1 MNNYLIPANT
11 KSGQLI
17 LGYFKPFDLILLGTG
32 VLISLVMLMTFP
44 MSSNWQVIIVVL
56 PGLISAFLVIPIPNY
71 HNILTIIIECY
82 NFFTNR
88 RNYIW
93 KGWCVKDVEDIPK
106 ESK

>member
-1 MNNYLIPANT
+1 MNYLIPANT
-11 KSGQLI
+11 KSGKLI

-44 MSSNWQVIIVVL
+44 MSSNWQVVIVVL

-82 NFFTNR
+82 TFFTNR
-88 RNYIW
+88 RRFIW
-93 KGWCVKDVEDIPK
+93 KGWCVNDVK
-106 ESK
+106 EVQKNSK